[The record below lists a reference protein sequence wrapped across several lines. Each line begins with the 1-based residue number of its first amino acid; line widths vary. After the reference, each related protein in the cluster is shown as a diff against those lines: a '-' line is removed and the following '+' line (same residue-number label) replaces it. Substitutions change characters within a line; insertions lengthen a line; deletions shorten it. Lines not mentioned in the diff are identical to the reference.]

1 VTPGTPVVIEDA
13 TGTPVGELVLNPDGT
28 LTFTP
33 NENYNTE
40 TPLEID
46 YTVEDPQGATA
57 TATINLVVRPVN
69 DAPIATDNG
78 PIPTA
83 PNTPV
88 SGNVITDN
96 NGDGVDSDLDG
107 DVLTVTQFLVDADGD
122 GEPDEFN
129 AGQIA
134 TIRLADG
141 TVVGQLVISSTG
153 AYTFT
158 PATGYKG
165 PVPDTTYTL
174 SDGTS
179 SDTAVLSFGAVPNLA
194 PQPLNDG
201 PTPTAVNTP
210 VTGNVLVNDVD
221 PNGDPLTVTQFTIA
235 GVPGTFTAGET
246 AEIPGVGT
254 LVINPDGS
262 YVFTPAT
269 GYTGAI
275 PSATYTVTDGT
286 ATGTAVLSF
295 AAIPAEPRPPAPPP
309 PPAPPAPP
317 PPPPPPPA
325 PAPSDP
331 SRPGWSPEPVA
342 PPAPVS
348 PPPVSPSELHVLY
361 AVGGASA
368 ESGLFSSP
376 LGEIHASS
384 PLMGEAL
391 AQVPD
396 NLLFDSSRRGE
407 QLGLIKE
414 RAFGEMQTM
423 KPSLYVQYAVRHQP
437 ITTDP
442 SLWVQ
447 HAVRASQLESQLRS
461 ASTDASNSAT
471 PGYSSLVDPFA
482 LGSPGAVLP
491 ELKLA
496 EITVPEAR
504 NDAAVAKATVEAP
517 VPTEVV
523 KVEEPAPKPVEKP
536 KAASGLRTQLERFAK
551 DRGQSARPITRAPAQ
566 S

>member
-1 VTPGTPVVIEDA
+1 
-13 TGTPVGELVLNPDGT
+13 
-28 LTFTP
+28 
-33 NENYNTE
+33 
-40 TPLEID
+40 
-46 YTVEDPQGATA
+46 
-57 TATINLVVRPVN
+57 
-69 DAPIATDNG
+69 
-78 PIPTA
+78 
-83 PNTPV
+83 
-88 SGNVITDN
+88 
-96 NGDGVDSDLDG
+96 
-107 DVLTVTQFLVDADGD
+107 
-122 GEPDEFN
+122 
-129 AGQIA
+129 
-134 TIRLADG
+134 
-141 TVVGQLVISSTG
+141 
-153 AYTFT
+153 
-158 PATGYKG
+158 
-165 PVPDTTYTL
+165 
-174 SDGTS
+174 
-179 SDTAVLSFGAVPNLA
+179 
-194 PQPLNDG
+194 
-201 PTPTAVNTP
+201 
-210 VTGNVLVNDVD
+210 
-221 PNGDPLTVTQFTIA
+221 
-235 GVPGTFTAGET
+235 
-246 AEIPGVGT
+246 
-254 LVINPDGS
+254 
-262 YVFTPAT
+262 
-269 GYTGAI
+269 
-275 PSATYTVTDGT
+275 
-286 ATGTAVLSF
+286 
-295 AAIPAEPRPPAPPP
+295 
-309 PPAPPAPP
+309 
-317 PPPPPPPA
+317 
-325 PAPSDP
+325 
-331 SRPGWSPEPVA
+331 
-342 PPAPVS
+342 
-348 PPPVSPSELHVLY
+348 
-361 AVGGASA
+361 
-368 ESGLFSSP
+368 
-376 LGEIHASS
+376 
-384 PLMGEAL
+384 MGEAL